1 MKYLPFPVILHCF
14 EWLMCYLLSTIATE
28 VQAAKDN
35 GKNLFKTRND
45 TQVYRARTLTR
56 ALAEYYNLRTF
67 LNRSKRPDVTSDL
80 RPVLKQI
87 QLIYGLWCLDKHL
100 STFYIGGFAT
110 GAPFGD
116 LIRQQLLELC
126 GKIKDMAVTVADAIA
141 PPDWVLCS
149 VLGKSDGKV
158 TKKRF
163 SPLTFNN

>member
-1 MKYLPFPVILHCF
+1 
-14 EWLMCYLLSTIATE
+14 MCYLLSTIATE

-126 GKIKDMAVTVADAIA
+126 GKIKDMAITVADAIA